1 MRGGFAHRAS
11 RNLKMTRDLEIRM
24 SGRSVATRIVVG
36 CGEVDRAGT
45 WVTSLSPSACVV
57 VSEQNVLAILGDR
70 VARSLRSADLPC
82 ETFTFAEGEA
92 SKSGATVAALHE
104 FFSRVG
110 LDRRGVVIAFGGGVV
125 SDVAGFAA
133 ATWMRGVRHV
143 NVPTTL
149 EGMIDASIGGKTG
162 INLPAGKNLVGA
174 FHHPVL
180 VVMDPQCLGSLPP
193 RDFRAGLAESVK
205 HAVVFDEAF
214 VTWHEENAG
223 KILEL
228 DPPATEVLLRRNAEI
243 KSGVVSADP
252 YEETGERALLNF
264 GHTIGH
270 AIESASGYGLR
281 HGECVALGMAAACR
295 ISQRRSGLS
304 PAEGGR
310 VVRLIRSLEL
320 PSTLGEAGAK
330 VGGVDVD
337 VVMARL
343 ASDKKAVQGRARF
356 VLLEQIGKA
365 CLAEDVSASDVREAV
380 EGVLGV

>member
-1 MRGGFAHRAS
+1 MSG
-11 RNLKMTRDLEIRM
+11 DLEIRV
-24 SGRSVATRIVVG
+24 SGRSVTTRVVIG
-36 CGEVDRAGT
+36 GGEADRAET
-45 WVTSLSPSACVV
+45 WLAPLAPSACVV
-57 VSEQNVLAILGDR
+57 VSERNVLAVLGDQ
-70 VARSLRSADLPC
+70 VGQALKSAGRSC
-82 ETFTFAEGEA
+82 ETYAFAEGEA
-92 SKSGATVAALHE
+92 SKSGAMITALHE
-104 FFSRVG
+104 FFSHVG

-162 INLPAGKNLVGA
+162 INLPTGKNLVGA

-193 RDFRAGLAESVK
+193 RDLRAGLAESVK

-214 VTWHEENAG
+214 VTWHEANAG
-223 KILEL
+223 KILAL
-228 DPPATEVLLRRNAEI
+228 DPPVTEALLRRNAEI
-243 KSGVVSADP
+243 KSGVVAADP
-252 YEETGERALLNF
+252 YEETGVRALLNF

-295 ISQRRSGLS
+295 ISVGQSGLA
-304 PAEGGR
+304 PAEAER
-310 VVRLIRSLEL
+310 IVRLIRLLEL
-320 PSTLGEAGAK
+320 PSTLGASVAKAGC
-330 VGGVDVD
+330 VEVDA
-337 VVMARL
+337 VMARL
-343 ASDKKAVQGRARF
+343 ASDKKVVQGRARF
-356 VLLEQIGKA
+356 VLLERIGKA
-365 CLAEDVSASDVREAV
+365 CLAEGVSRADVREAV